1 MQALRGRLSREY
13 AVSTPNKM
21 LAAVRGVLRCA
32 WRLRLTNDREYA
44 LATDVGSVRGSTLPP
59 GRTLAE
65 WEIRALCSS
74 CSASGNATGAR
85 DAAMLSLLLGCG
97 LRRAEASTADYE
109 DLEDERSTLRVQGKG
124 RRERIA
130 HITTERGRAST
141 GGSTTAAA
149 PPDRCCEP

>member
-44 LATDVGSVRGSTLPP
+44 LATDVGSVPGSTLPA

-74 CSASGNATGAR
+74 CSATGAR